1 MATDLETVK
10 SSQKQLLLA
19 ALTKTRTENKMTR
32 INKTRVRERER
43 KGFNVRFLLENK
55 KGFALSRKIVV
66 LFVIFCQLNFRHFNE
81 KQIQKTSF
89 FFICHYYAS

>member
-1 MATDLETVK
+1 MATDLKTVK

-19 ALTKTRTENKMTR
+19 ALTKTTTENKM

-55 KGFALSRKIVV
+55 KGFALSRKNVV

-81 KQIQKTSF
+81 KQIQKTF
-89 FFICHYYAS
+89 FCICHYYAS

>member
-1 MATDLETVK
+1 MATDLKTVK

-19 ALTKTRTENKMTR
+19 ALTKTTTENKM

-55 KGFALSRKIVV
+55 KGFALSRKNVV
-66 LFVIFCQLNFRHFNE
+66 LFVIFCQLNF
-81 KQIQKTSF
+81 
-89 FFICHYYAS
+89 